1 MHSNNFLCVDIVR
14 LLLLHLHL
22 NFLKELGVGE
32 HLRLHFPFC
41 AALYKMLPGLDQL
54 HIY

>member
-1 MHSNNFLCVDIVR
+1 MHSNNFLCVDIVC
-14 LLLLHLHL
+14 LLLLHIHL

-32 HLRLHFPFC
+32 HLHLHFPFC